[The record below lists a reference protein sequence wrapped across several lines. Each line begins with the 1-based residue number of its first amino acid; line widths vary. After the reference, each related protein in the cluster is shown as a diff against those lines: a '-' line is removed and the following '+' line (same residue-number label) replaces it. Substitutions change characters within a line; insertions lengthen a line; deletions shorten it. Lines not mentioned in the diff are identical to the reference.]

1 MINAECGQMISGDRD
16 TFSRNICGLK
26 PILFIVSDGHPRAL
40 SSYQYTLKQRRKEM
54 SMKGFALQIYLV
66 KSNLCCPL

>member
-40 SSYQYTLKQRRKEM
+40 SSY
-54 SMKGFALQIYLV
+54 
-66 KSNLCCPL
+66 